1 MHNTLGGMPNG
12 GTNRDGNATFPRTPV
27 QNLLKHLFF
36 NVNEL
41 KGSTVADFETF
52 FSLDKEEMQK
62 CLTAATKKHLDVI
75 HTTTA
80 QKKQLQGATSK

>member
-1 MHNTLGGMPNG
+1 
-12 GTNRDGNATFPRTPV
+12 
-27 QNLLKHLFF
+27 
-36 NVNEL
+36 
-41 KGSTVADFETF
+41 
-52 FSLDKEEMQK
+52 MQK